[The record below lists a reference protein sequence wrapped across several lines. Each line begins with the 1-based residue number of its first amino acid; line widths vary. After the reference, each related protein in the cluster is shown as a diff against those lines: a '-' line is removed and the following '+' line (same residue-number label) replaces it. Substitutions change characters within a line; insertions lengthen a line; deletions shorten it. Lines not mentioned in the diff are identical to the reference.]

1 MIPLIWIKSTERENF
16 KGKLSKSE
24 NENRENSLLINLMK
38 VEESWQ
44 DFQL

>member
-24 NENRENSLLINLMK
+24 NENRENSLLINQWFVTIGIKLA
-38 VEESWQ
+38 
-44 DFQL
+44 